1 MDSTGARAVPVESI
15 RKLVNDFSIKTG
27 VEIKLEISGEAN
39 IQDSAANIAVYHIVQ
54 EAMTNSVRHGK
65 AERISI
71 RLDYSNESIT
81 FCIVDNGIGA
91 ETLKEGYGLK
101 GIRERVEAFN
111 GKLET
116 GSSDGFYLKGI
127 VYLEGKK

>member
-1 MDSTGARAVPVESI
+1 
-15 RKLVNDFSIKTG
+15 
-27 VEIKLEISGEAN
+27 
-39 IQDSAANIAVYHIVQ
+39 
-54 EAMTNSVRHGK
+54 MTNSVRHGK
-65 AERISI
+65 AERISV

-81 FCIVDNGIGA
+81 FCIADNGIGA